1 MSFNSIHFLIFFPVI
16 TALYF
21 FLPHR
26 FRWALLLAASCYFY
40 MSFVPYYILILGF
53 TIVVDYYAGILIEQS
68 EGRKRKLYLFVTLF
82 VNIGILFVFK
92 YFNFFN
98 ANLKGLADAL
108 HWNYSIESL
117 SLILPIGL
125 SFYTF
130 QAMSYTIDVYRGAQ
144 KAERNLG
151 ILALFVTFYPQLVAG
166 PIERS
171 QNLLPQF
178 YVEHRFDYER
188 VTNGLKLMA
197 WGFFKKIVIADR
209 LAVVVNQIYNDPT
222 KHTGVPL
229 IIATY
234 FFAFQIYCDFSG
246 YTDIARG
253 ASRVMGFELMKNF
266 NRPYAAKSISEF
278 WIRWH
283 ISLSTWFK
291 DYLFFPLARWH
302 AAAKRQSASGL
313 LKLNP
318 LVSLIHKQG
327 VYFDIFVVFLISGLW
342 HGANWTFLIWGALHA
357 AYLMFALATK
367 GWRTRVL
374 QPTGLLEKPVLLNLF
389 RTVIVFNLVAFAWI
403 FFRANSLSDAV
414 YIVSNLMTGISLTE
428 SFGENLATRLSMSRT
443 DLALSIGLIVILE
456 VAQYLHELFGLK
468 SLLESR
474 PFWFRWALYYAMI
487 AAILFIGEY
496 QANQFIYFQF

>member
-1 MSFNSIHFLIFFPVI
+1 MLFNSIHFLIFFPVV

-53 TIVVDYYAGILIEQS
+53 TIVVDYYAGILIEKS
-68 EGRKRKLYLFVTLF
+68 EGEKRRLYLIISLLS
-82 VNIGILFVFK
+82 NIGILFVFK

-98 ANLKGLADAL
+98 ANIRGLADAL

-117 SLILPIGL
+117 AIILPIGL
-125 SFYTF
+125 SFHTF
-130 QAMSYTIDVYRGAQ
+130 QAMSYTIEVYRGTQ
-144 KAERNLG
+144 KAERNFG
-151 ILALFVTFYPQLVAG
+151 IYALYVMFYPQLVAG
-166 PIERS
+166 PIERP

-178 YVEHRFDYER
+178 RVEHKFDYER
-188 VTNGLKLMA
+188 VTDGLKLMA

-209 LAVVVNQIYNDPT
+209 LATVVNQIYDDPT

-253 ASRVMGFELMKNF
+253 AARVMGFELMKNF
-266 NRPYAAKSISEF
+266 NRPYAAESIGEF
-278 WIRWH
+278 WTRWH

-302 AAAKRQSASGL
+302 AATRRQAAQGL
-313 LKLNP
+313 VKFNP
-318 LVSLIHKQG
+318 PLRLIHQAG
-327 VYFDIFVVFLISGLW
+327 IYFDIFVVFLISGLW
-342 HGANWTFLIWGALHA
+342 HGANWTYLIWGALHA
-357 AYLMFALATK
+357 VYLMFALAKK
-367 GWRTRVL
+367 GWRARVL
-374 QPTGLLEKPVLLNLF
+374 QIVGLDRRPVLLKLIRVF
-389 RTVIVFNLVAFAWI
+389 ATFNLVAFAWI
-403 FFRANSLSDAV
+403 FFRANSLSDAI
-414 YIVSNLMTGISLTE
+414 YIVGHLTADISLAE
-428 SFGENLATRLSMSRT
+428 SFGENLATQLSMSRT
-443 DLALSIGLIVILE
+443 DLIVSVLLIAVLE
-456 VAQYLHELFGLK
+456 AAQYLHESIELK
-468 SLLESR
+468 SLLASR
-474 PFWFRWALYYAMI
+474 PVWFRWAFYYSLI

-496 QANQFIYFQF
+496 KANQFIYFQF